1 MITLSRC
8 SFILRQSKKFVY
20 ILMKF
25 THRRLNA
32 HCPNKIWISASNN
45 KSNTWS
51 GCMYSN
57 VCMAFEPICIVYL
70 AQKPNMYLQLHLRQL
85 CKSLLFFNA
94 EIQINFGTVQI
105 LFCHWFTDFW
115 RRRFILHNLTEIF
128 IFMMREFV
136 AGILHFLFKECS
148 DMATNCSVIFSLVV
162 LLLGRA

>member
-20 ILMKF
+20 ILMEFYSKK
-25 THRRLNA
+25 TP
-32 HCPNKIWISASNN
+32 HCPNKIWISASYN